1 MCSAEDITFEIKVR
15 DKDLKVSTRRV
26 RDRRFQDGNL
36 HIIDDRSIEAAGVLN
51 AGVAYFWEYWHLD
64 PVGTKAFSSIGE
76 EAYNPTKISA
86 DRALIFF
93 NNLTKRY
100 LQKRRS
106 KYDQPSDVQA
116 VPAGAVSVFFQGN
129 YPMNAGATQFSDI
142 EMLLAVQ
149 NQAGDRP
156 IVVKPHP
163 FSSDN
168 LDVQMAR
175 ELARHDERIYVTT
188 ANVHDI
194 LNTSIA
200 TVSINSTVALEGFMH
215 KVPAILFGKSDF
227 HHFATTV
234 NSSESFGAALEAE
247 LLRHSGF
254 EQYLAWYFLENCI
267 PLNSGKL
274 HKKLWDRFSQA
285 GYKKEH
291 FT

>member
-1 MCSAEDITFEIKVR
+1 MCAAEGITFEIKVR

-76 EAYNPTKISA
+76 ETYNPTTISA

-106 KYDQPSDVQA
+106 KYNQPSDVQA
-116 VPAGAVSVFFQGN
+116 VPADAVSVFFQGN

-156 IVVKPHP
+156 IIVKPHP
-163 FSSDN
+163 FSSDHLN
-168 LDVQMAR
+168 IQMAR
-175 ELARHDERIYVTT
+175 ELARQDERVYVTN

-194 LNTSIA
+194 LRTSIA
-200 TVSINSTVALEGFMH
+200 TV
-215 KVPAILFGKSDF
+215 
-227 HHFATTV
+227 
-234 NSSESFGAALEAE
+234 
-247 LLRHSGF
+247 
-254 EQYLAWYFLENCI
+254 
-267 PLNSGKL
+267 
-274 HKKLWDRFSQA
+274 
-285 GYKKEH
+285 
-291 FT
+291 